1 MIAIVKYNAG
11 NILSVSYALDRLG
24 YKNIITDDPEIIQR
38 SEKVI
43 LPGVGEAHT
52 SMQYLRD
59 KELDKTLLSLTQPTL
74 GICLGM
80 HLMCSFSEEGHTTCM
95 KVFPNK
101 EHSLILD
108 SGALALIDANQGFGQ
123 IMGEKSVQEG
133 TNRAKNHGIAL
144 IGLKNSG
151 HLGRIGDWS
160 ELAADKNC
168 VSLHFVNVRGSL
180 LVAPY
185 GGSDRRGSTSPLSI
199 GIPVKGKEHV
209 ILDMATSTVAEG
221 KALVAQKGGK
231 KLPMSALIDNLGNLT
246 NNTEALYGKIGPD
259 DVPNPDK
266 GDGAITAFGMHKG
279 SGINFM
285 MEILGGALTSND
297 TCAIDHKN
305 IRPFANG
312 MLSIYIDVEKFV
324 DVDYFSKE
332 VQDYSNFVRSSPP
345 AEGVEKVMIPGD
357 NEKNIYNDRMQNG
370 IPIAQEAWNLI
381 TLRAK
386 SLGVDDLNRFQNA
399 IL

>member
-1 MIAIVKYNAG
+1 MENQVRVNVKDAEILISEVFQKKDCIKQEANLISKRLCLSNLKGHDSHGIVRVPRYCDW
-11 NILSVSYALDRLG
+11 VD
-24 YKNIITDDPEIIQR
+24 
-38 SEKVI
+38 
-43 LPGVGEAHT
+43 
-52 SMQYLRD
+52 
-59 KELDKTLLSLTQPTL
+59 
-74 GICLGM
+74 
-80 HLMCSFSEEGHTTCM
+80 EG

-123 IMGEKSVQEG
+123 IMGEKSVHEG
-133 TNRAKNHGIAL
+133 TKRAKKYGVSL

-160 ELAADKNC
+160 ELAANENC

-180 LVAPY
+180 LVAPF

-231 KLPMSALIDNLGNLT
+231 KLPMGALIDNLGNLT
-246 NNTEALYGKIGPD
+246 NNTEALYGKIGPE
-259 DVPNPDK
+259 DVPNPED

-332 VQDYSNFVRSSPP
+332 VQAYSNFVRSSPP
-345 AEGVEKVMIPGD
+345 AEGVDKVMIPGD
-357 NEKNIYNDRMQNG
+357 NEKKIYNDRIQNG
-370 IPIAQEAWNLI
+370 NPIAEEAWNLI

-386 SLGVDDLNRFQNA
+386 SLGVDDLNRFQKA
-399 IL
+399 VY